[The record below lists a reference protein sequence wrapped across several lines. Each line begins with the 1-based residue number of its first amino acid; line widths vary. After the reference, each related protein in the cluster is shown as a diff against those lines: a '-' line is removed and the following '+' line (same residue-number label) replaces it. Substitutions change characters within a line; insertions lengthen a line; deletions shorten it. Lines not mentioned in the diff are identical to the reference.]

1 VIDKLTKK
9 YFGYI
14 IKLFKNKIVGIR
26 AVIVNVI
33 TMLKELSDIVIHN
46 NRLEKNIGW
55 IIWIKNL

>member
-1 VIDKLTKK
+1 M
-9 YFGYI
+9 YI